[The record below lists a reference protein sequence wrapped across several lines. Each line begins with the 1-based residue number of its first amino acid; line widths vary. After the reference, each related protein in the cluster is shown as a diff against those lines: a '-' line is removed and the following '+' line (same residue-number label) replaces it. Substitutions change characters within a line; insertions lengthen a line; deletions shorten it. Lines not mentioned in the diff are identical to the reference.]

1 MYFVYAIYY
10 LHVKQPIPDR
20 GSPCRKLLQECLPHH
35 NLLRQGNFTQYHMM
49 LLDLMR
55 FTDVQWCL
63 VTSHPT
69 NYLKNHRTDTQPDA
83 VGISTAISALPTR
96 RWPLSL
102 QLLELAPTKALTE
115 RRWSV
120 MGGDWT
126 RNGHKSWC
134 FVFILR
140 IFAWFQI
147 IKATRTTTDTGL

>member
-1 MYFVYAIYY
+1 MLA
-10 LHVKQPIPDR
+10 
-20 GSPCRKLLQECLPHH
+20 SP

-69 NYLKNHRTDTQPDA
+69 NYLKNHRTDTQPDV

-102 QLLELAPTKALTE
+102 QLLELAPTKASTE

-120 MGGDWT
+120 MGGVIEPGMVINSDVSSSS
-126 RNGHKSWC
+126 GFLLISD
-134 FVFILR
+134 
-140 IFAWFQI
+140 
-147 IKATRTTTDTGL
+147 KATRTTTDTGLWNAVDGKGRSFTGVQDVSS